1 MIRDNSSPVS
11 RAILALAAR
20 RRTFTTA
27 DVRATLRRPPSRQHV
42 SAAISR
48 LVREGTLVKTG
59 VTRGARYAFPRHAG
73 LLRQAV
79 SRRLRNVGLREDEVL
94 DALRRQ
100 APFLGQLRK
109 NVADLLAYGFL
120 EMVNNAI
127 EHSGARTITVELA
140 RTRGQAAFT
149 VRDTGIGVF
158 RNVMRQRGLASELEA
173 MQDLVKGKTT
183 TQPES
188 HSGQGIFFT
197 SKAADVFVL
206 ESFGYRLRVDN
217 TVDDYF
223 IEETRPPV
231 RGTRVGFQI
240 AENTG
245 RLLPDIFRRYQTDV
259 TEAAFDKSE
268 IKVKLFALDT
278 DYLSRSQ
285 ARRLLAGLEKF
296 RSVILDFE
304 GVRTVGQGFADEV
317 FRVFRRRYPQTRLSR
332 VNMSET
338 VRFMVERVEEA

>member
-1 MIRDNSSPVS
+1 MRRDNLSPVS

-27 DVRATLRRPPSRQHV
+27 DVRATLRRPPTRQHV

-48 LVREGTLVKTG
+48 LVRDGALVKTG
-59 VTRGARYAFPRHAG
+59 VTRGARYALPRHAG
-73 LLRQAV
+73 VLRQAV
-79 SRRLRNVGLREDEVL
+79 ARRLRNVGLREDDVL
-94 DALRRQ
+94 DSLRRQ

-127 EHSGARTITVELA
+127 EHSGARTISVELA
-140 RTRGQAAFT
+140 RARGQVTFA
-149 VRDTGIGVF
+149 VRDTGVGVF

-206 ESFGYRLRVDN
+206 ESFGYQLRVDN

-223 IEETRPPV
+223 IEETRPRV

-240 AENTG
+240 AENSD
-245 RLLPDIFRRYQTDV
+245 RLLPDVFRRYQTDA

-268 IKVKLFALDT
+268 IRVKLFALDT
-278 DYLSRSQ
+278 EYLSRSQ
-285 ARRLLAGLEKF
+285 ARRLLAGLENF
-296 RSVILDFE
+296 RSVILDFA
-304 GVRTVGQGFADEV
+304 GVRTIGQGFADEV
-317 FRVFRRRYPQTRLSR
+317 FRVFRRRHPETHLIP
-332 VNMSET
+332 VNMNET
-338 VRFMVERVEEA
+338 VRFMIERVEGA